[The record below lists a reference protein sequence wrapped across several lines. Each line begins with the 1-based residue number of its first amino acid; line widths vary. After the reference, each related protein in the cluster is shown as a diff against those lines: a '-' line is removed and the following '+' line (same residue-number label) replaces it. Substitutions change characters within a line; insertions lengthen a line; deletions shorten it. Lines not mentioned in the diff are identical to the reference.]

1 MELPDVEELIESTG
15 SKYSLC
21 VAVAKR
27 ARDLGGYISA
37 RKKME
42 RINVIHPL
50 VDIETDDPLEIA
62 LSEIKE
68 GKISFKSGKDS
79 TE

>member
-1 MELPDVEELIESTG
+1 MELPDVEELIESAG

-21 VAVAKR
+21 IIVSKR
-27 ARDLGGYISA
+27 AKDLGEYISA

-50 VDIETDDPLEIA
+50 VDIETDDPMEIA
-62 LSEIKE
+62 FSEMKE
-68 GKISFKSGKDS
+68 GKISSKIGKDS
-79 TE
+79 AE

>member
-1 MELPDVEELIESTG
+1 MELPDVEELIESAG

-27 ARDLGGYISA
+27 ARNLGGYISA

-50 VDIETDDPLEIA
+50 LDIETDDSGLLI
-62 LSEIKE
+62 
-68 GKISFKSGKDS
+68 GTDQDSFLAFP
-79 TE
+79 

>member
-1 MELPDVEELIESTG
+1 MELPDVEELIESAG

-21 VAVAKR
+21 IVVAKR
-27 ARDLGGYISA
+27 AKDLGEYISA

-68 GKISFKSGKDS
+68 GKISSKSGKDS
-79 TE
+79 A